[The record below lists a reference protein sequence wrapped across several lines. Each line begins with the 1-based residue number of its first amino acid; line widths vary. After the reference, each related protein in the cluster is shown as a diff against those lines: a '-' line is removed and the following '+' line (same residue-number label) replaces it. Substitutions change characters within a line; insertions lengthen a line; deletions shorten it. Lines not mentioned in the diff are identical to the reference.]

1 MRIIKLMLLVM
12 CTALV
17 SCNNNNTG
25 HSTPIDSTNLN
36 GTAPATYAPNDPAND
51 QDTNKT
57 NLNDTGTK
65 ANNVHHTGYDTDIN
79 RKNTSRGY

>member
-1 MRIIKLMLLVM
+1 MLLVM
-12 CTALV
+12 CTAIV

-36 GTAPATYAPNDPAND
+36 GTAPATYAPNNPAND